1 MFYEIQPG
9 NHINLTSINY
19 FFLSDSNEIYRNSI
33 LIYFQGKKDFISFRF
48 NDSWSC
54 KQAYDKLIAKIYSM
68 DNPSHIKTIMD

>member
-9 NHINLTSINY
+9 RHINLKSINY
-19 FFLSDSNEIYRNSI
+19 FCLSDSEIYRNSI
-33 LIYFQGKKDFISFRF
+33 LIYFQDKKDFINFNF

-54 KQAYDKLIAKIYSM
+54 RQAYDKLVAKIYSM